1 MGKTSWENFK
11 RIYNFYLPSLPVI
24 KRWPLQVGLTIVQKS
39 KLLQPGM
46 IEIQK
51 LAMFVMLI
59 WPSLRNIAFAEENKN
74 QKNKKMMHT
83 CVETPGIVAMLSV
96 FQRCDSLNQWHVAPN
111 HSWFTLFVSEKLTP
125 SNVKLFNTVNHA
137 KFFIWNFKWT
147 SLNWYIMLFPLAIWF
162 KWFHA

>member
-83 CVETPGIVAMLSV
+83 CVETP
-96 FQRCDSLNQWHVAPN
+96 
-111 HSWFTLFVSEKLTP
+111 E
-125 SNVKLFNTVNHA
+125 
-137 KFFIWNFKWT
+137 
-147 SLNWYIMLFPLAIWF
+147 
-162 KWFHA
+162 